1 MSARTSFDLATTP
14 LGEGFCL
21 IEASAGTGKTFTIAG
36 LFLRLILERDVP
48 VREIL
53 VVTFTEAATEEL
65 RGRIR
70 KTLAD
75 AAAALTAGH
84 TDDKALAAMLKPHWP
99 DAAQLANRLHRTLTL
114 FDEAAIHTIHGFC
127 QRTLRDRAFESSSLF
142 DLELLPDD
150 REMLLEVAD
159 DWWRERFYHA
169 PALVVATALRKKP
182 NPEALV
188 PLLRNHSR
196 HPELRILSRA
206 GNRTLDT
213 LQDALLAAFESAR
226 GAWQKNR
233 AALQAIFDAKDTW
246 AKGEHAKEEVVQRW
260 FAALNAGFGEAG
272 PDGNTL
278 EALANFTP
286 DALEENTHQRKKTAV
301 TPDNGFFDCAASV
314 LSAAEDFLAG
324 LSVDF
329 LEFARREL
337 PRRKERNKVQSF
349 DDLLTRLRN
358 ALASP
363 GGDALA
369 RAVRERYRAALID
382 EFQDTDPVQSDI
394 FQLIFTSK
402 PATETEAR
410 SVFLVGDPKQA
421 IYGFRGADVFSYLD
435 ARRHAAREFS
445 LDRNWRSEAGLVRA
459 VNTIFGARPN
469 PFAVTEIEFAPVI
482 AAGHA
487 DDEPLT
493 ENGLR
498 LPPFRCCFIQREA
511 GRALSKEA
519 VREMLP
525 DSVATEIVRLLN
537 GDVKLGERL
546 VSPRDIAVLI
556 RTNEEAGWMQEALRR
571 RGVPSVLHTD
581 RSVFSAPEA
590 RELQLLLEA
599 LAQPGRDRL
608 LRPALTTSLI
618 GIDGNQ
624 LDELGRDEMAWQKQI
639 EQFRGWH
646 DQWRDHGFAAMFRA
660 WLQDAEIRQRLLT
673 FTDGE
678 RRLTNVL
685 HLGELLHQ
693 AAEQSRLGMNGL
705 LRWFA
710 DQIAA
715 PDNAA
720 DEQQLRL
727 ERDDEAV
734 RLVTIHKSKG
744 LEYAVVFCPF
754 SWYSF
759 GDPKNPESVS
769 FHERDAEG
777 RVTARMALDL
787 GSDEMSRHLEF
798 ASEEKLAEELRL
810 LYVALTRAQHR
821 CYFVWGA
828 MKGAEASAPAW
839 LLHRPASLNTPS
851 RDALSAH
858 FETLDDAA
866 LRRDLDA
873 LVNASREGDAA
884 TIEVASLPAENN
896 DRFKPRHSSAVELQ
910 ARRFTGRIPMDWRI
924 ASFSSLVANAPDE
937 EPDHDRATS
946 VPVAAEV
953 EEVPATGIFA
963 FPRGTQA
970 GTCLHKIFEEVD
982 FTKTGDDRAM
992 EKLVSEKLSDHGIDA
1007 EKFGPTIIATVRRTM
1022 VVPLEPAGFTLSKV
1036 PMAKRLNELEF
1047 CFPVRELSPALLR
1060 AGFAGSHA
1068 ELAERIGR
1076 LGFVPS
1082 GGFVKG
1088 FIDLVVQFDGR
1099 FYILDW
1105 KSNWLGNRVDNY
1117 DQSTLARAM
1126 TESLYTLQYH
1136 LYVVALHRYLSLR
1149 VPDYDYARHFGGVR
1163 YVFLRGLD
1171 PVRPELGVFGDRPD
1185 AALVESLS
1193 AAWAGNGGAIDD

>member
-75 AAAALTAGH
+75 AAVALAAGR
-84 TDDKALAAMLKPHWP
+84 TDDKALAGVLEAHWTN
-99 DAAQLANRLHRTLTL
+99 ATALANRLQRALTL
-114 FDEAAIHTIHGFC
+114 FDEAAIQTIHGFC

-142 DLELLPDD
+142 DLELLTDD

-159 DWWRERFYHA
+159 DWWRERFYNA
-169 PALVVATALRKKP
+169 PALLVATALKKKP
-182 NPEALV
+182 SPEALL

-196 HPELRILSRA
+196 HPELQILSRA
-206 GNRTLDT
+206 GNRTLDE

-233 AALQAIFDAKDTW
+233 ATLQGIFDAKDTW
-246 AKGEHAKEEVVQRW
+246 AKGEHAKDEAVQRW
-260 FAALNAGFGEAG
+260 FGALNSGFGEAG
-272 PDGNTL
+272 PDGDSL
-278 EALANFTP
+278 DALVNFTP

-301 TPDNGFFDCAASV
+301 TPENDFFDCAASV
-314 LSAAEDFLAG
+314 LSTAEDYLAG

-329 LEFARREL
+329 LAFARREL

-358 ALASP
+358 ALAAP

-369 RAVRERYRAALID
+369 RGIRERYRAALID

-394 FQLIFTSK
+394 FRLIFTSG
-402 PATETEAR
+402 PATESDAR

-445 LDRNWRSEAGLVRA
+445 LHRNWRSEAGLVRA
-459 VNTIFGARPN
+459 VNMIFSARPN
-469 PFAVTEIEFAPVI
+469 PFAVTEIEFTPVI

-487 DDEPLT
+487 DNEPLT

-498 LPPFRCCFIQREA
+498 LAPFRCCFMEREA

-519 VREMLP
+519 AREILP
-525 DSVATEIVRLLN
+525 DRVATEIVRLLN

-546 VSPRDIAVLI
+546 ISPRDIAVLI

-571 RGVPSVLHTD
+571 RGVPSVLYTD
-581 RSVFSAPEA
+581 RSVFSSPEA

-608 LRPALTTSLI
+608 LRPALATSLM
-618 GIDGNQ
+618 GIDGSR
-624 LDELGRDEMAWQKQI
+624 LDELGRDEMAWH
-639 EQFRGWH
+639 EQVEKFRAWH
-646 DQWRDHGFAAMFRA
+646 DEWSDHGFAAMFRA

-693 AAEQSRLGMNGL
+693 ASEQSRLGMNGL

-759 GDPKNPESVS
+759 GDSKNPESVS

-787 GSDEMSRHLEF
+787 GSEEMSRHLEF

-821 CYFVWGA
+821 CYYVWGS
-828 MKGAEASAPAW
+828 MRGAEASAPAW
-839 LLHRPASLNTPS
+839 LLHRPTSLNTPS
-851 RDALSAH
+851 RDALAAH
-858 FETLDDAA
+858 FETLDDAT
-866 LRRDLDA
+866 LRRELDA

-884 TIEVASLPAENN
+884 TIEVTPLPVKNN
-896 DRFKPRHSSAVELQ
+896 DRFKPRNSSAVDLQ
-910 ARRFTGRIPMDWRI
+910 ARRFTGRIAMDWRI

-937 EPDHDRATS
+937 EPDHDRATMT
-946 VPVAAEV
+946 PVAAEV
-953 EEVPATGIFA
+953 EEAPSTGIFA

-982 FTKTGDDRAM
+982 FTKTDDDRAM
-992 EKLVSEKLSDHGIDA
+992 EKLVSENLYNHGIDA
-1007 EKFGPTIIATVRRTM
+1007 EKFGPTVVATVRRTM
-1022 VVPLEPAGFTLSKV
+1022 VVPLEPAGFTLAQV

-1060 AGFAGSHA
+1060 AGFAGSHS

-1076 LGFVPS
+1076 LGFASS

-1105 KSNWLGNRVDNY
+1105 KSNWLGNRVENY
-1117 DQSTLARAM
+1117 DQPALARAM
-1126 TESLYTLQYH
+1126 TESFYTLQYH
-1136 LYVVALHRYLSLR
+1136 LYVVALHRYLALR
-1149 VPDYDYARHFGGVR
+1149 VPGYDYARHFGGVR

-1171 PVRPELGVFGDRPD
+1171 PARPELGVFADRPD

-1193 AAWAGNGGAIDD
+1193 AAWAGHGGNRDE

>member
-1 MSARTSFDLATTP
+1 MSARRSFDLATTP

-36 LFLRLILERDVP
+36 LYLRLILERDVP

-75 AAAALTAGH
+75 AAAALAAGR
-84 TDDKALAAMLKPHWP
+84 TSDKALAEMLKQHWA
-99 DAAQLANRLHRTLTL
+99 DAALLANRLQRALTL

-142 DLELLPDD
+142 DLELLTDD

-159 DWWRERFYHA
+159 DWWRERFYNA
-169 PALVVATALRKKP
+169 PALLVATALRKKP
-182 NPEALV
+182 NPEALL
-188 PLLRNHSR
+188 PLLKNHSR

-206 GNRTLDT
+206 GNRTLKE
-213 LQDALLAAFESAR
+213 LQDALLVAFESAR
-226 GAWQKNR
+226 DAWQTNR
-233 AALQAIFDAKDTW
+233 AKLQAIFDAKDTW
-246 AKGEHAKEEVVQRW
+246 AKGEHAKDEVAQRW
-260 FAALNAGFGEAG
+260 FTALDAGFSETG
-272 PDGNTL
+272 PDGDTL
-278 EALANFTP
+278 KALENLTP

-301 TPDNGFFDCAASV
+301 TPRNKFFDCAASV
-314 LSAAEDFLAG
+314 VSAAGDFLAG

-329 LEFARREL
+329 LDFARREL

-358 ALASP
+358 ALAAP

-369 RAVRERYRAALID
+369 RAIRERYRAALID

-394 FQLIFTSK
+394 FRFIFLSGQ
-402 PATETEAR
+402 ATETEAR
-410 SVFLVGDPKQA
+410 NVFLVGDPKQA

-469 PFAVTEIEFAPVI
+469 PFAVAEIEFTPVI
-482 AAGHA
+482 PAGHA

-493 ENGLR
+493 EDGLR
-498 LPPFRCCFIQREA
+498 LPPLRCCFMEREA
-511 GRALSKEA
+511 GRSLSKEA
-519 VREMLP
+519 AREMLP
-525 DSVATEIVRLLN
+525 DRVATEIVRLLN
-537 GDVKLGERL
+537 GDVKLGQRII
-546 VSPRDIAVLI
+546 SPRDIAVLI

-581 RSVFSAPEA
+581 RSVFSSTEA

-608 LRPALTTSLI
+608 LRPALATSLM
-618 GIDGNQ
+618 GSDGNR
-624 LDELGRDEMAWQKQI
+624 LDDLGRDELAWQ
-639 EQFRGWH
+639 EQVEKFRAWH
-646 DQWRDHGFAAMFRA
+646 DEWSDHGFAAMFRA

-693 AAEQSRLGMNGL
+693 ASEQSRLGMNGL

-727 ERDDEAV
+727 ERDDEAI

-759 GDPKNPESVS
+759 GDPKNPKSVS
-769 FHERDAEG
+769 FHERDPAG

-787 GSDEMSRHLEF
+787 GSEEMAHHLEF

-828 MKGAEASAPAW
+828 MNGAESSAPAW

-851 RDALSAH
+851 REALSAH
-858 FETLDDAA
+858 FEMLTDDA
-866 LRRDLDA
+866 LRCDLEA
-873 LVNASREGDAA
+873 LVNASCEGDTP
-884 TIEVASLPAENN
+884 TIEIAPLPAENN
-896 DRFKPRHSSAVELQ
+896 DRFRPRHSSPVDLQ
-910 ARRFTGRIPMDWRI
+910 ARQFTGHILLDWRI

-937 EPDHDRATS
+937 EPDHDRATMA
-946 VPVAAEV
+946 PVGV
-953 EEVPATGIFA
+953 ELDDAPASDIFA

-970 GTCLHKIFEEVD
+970 GTCLHKIFENAD
-982 FTKTGDDRAM
+982 FTRTDDDRAM
-992 EKLVSEKLSDHGIDA
+992 EKLASEILFNHGMDA
-1007 EKFGPTIIATVRRTM
+1007 EKFGPTVVATVRRTM
-1022 VVPLEPAGFTLSKV
+1022 VVPLEPAAFTLSRV
-1036 PMAKRLNELEF
+1036 PLKARVNELEF

-1068 ELAERIGR
+1068 ELAERMGR
-1076 LGFVPS
+1076 LGFAPS
-1082 GGFVKG
+1082 GGYVKG

-1105 KSNWLGNRVDNY
+1105 KSNWLGNRVENY
-1117 DQSTLARAM
+1117 DRPALARAM
-1126 TESLYTLQYH
+1126 TESFYTLQYH
-1136 LYVVALHRYLSLR
+1136 LYVVALHRYLALR
-1149 VPDYDYARHFGGVR
+1149 VPGYDYARHFGGVR

-1171 PVRPELGVFGDRPD
+1171 PARPELGVFADRPD
-1185 AALVESLS
+1185 ATLIESLS
-1193 AAWAGNGGAIDD
+1193 AAWAGGGGTGHE